1 MIFVLGGTAE
11 TAGIADELA
20 AAGFDVLVSTQT
32 DVPLETGTHPGI
44 KRRSGALDRA
54 GMVALGHEKRIRA
67 IVDVSHPYATNVK
80 ANAESAAS
88 ELGIPYL
95 SWIRTPTLTTGGGL
109 RFVDTHEEAAALAF
123 SFGRPV
129 LLTTGSRNLAPYVDQ
144 RDRTGVRLV
153 VRVLPHPD
161 SREACRRAGIDARNI
176 IAARGPFSVEENR
189 AAIRKHGI
197 GVVVT
202 KDSGAAGGVPAKI
215 KAAEEEDCVV
225 VALRRPAESS
235 TLFFSNAS
243 ELVAALTS
251 LLKEE

>member
-1 MIFVLGGTAE
+1 
-11 TAGIADELA
+11 
-20 AAGFDVLVSTQT
+20 
-32 DVPLETGTHPGI
+32 
-44 KRRSGALDRA
+44 
-54 GMVALGHEKRIRA
+54 MVALGHEKAIRA

-95 SWIRTPTLTTGGGL
+95 SWIRAPALTAEKGL
-109 RFVDTHEEAAALAF
+109 HFVDTHVEAAALAF
-123 SFGRPV
+123 SFGRAV
-129 LLTTGSRNLAPYVDQ
+129 LLTTGSRNLTPYVEQ

-153 VRVLPHPD
+153 VRVLPHSD
-161 SREACRRAGIDARNI
+161 SLEACRRAGIDDHDV

-215 KAAEEEDCVV
+215 KAADDEGCMV

-251 LLKEE
+251 LVKKE

>member
-11 TAGIADELA
+11 TAWIADELA

-54 GMVALGHEKRIRA
+54 GMVALGHEKRVRA
-67 IVDVSHPYATNVK
+67 IVDVSHPYAANVK
-80 ANAESAAS
+80 ANAESAAT

-95 SWIRTPTLTTGGGL
+95 SWIRAPALTAEKGL
-109 RFVDTHEEAAALAF
+109 HFVDTHEEAAALAF

-129 LLTTGSRNLAPYVDQ
+129 LLTTGSRNLAPYVER

-153 VRVLPHPD
+153 VRVLPHSD
-161 SREACRRAGIDARNI
+161 SLEICRRAGIDDRNV

-189 AAIRKHGI
+189 TAIRKHGI

-202 KDSGAAGGVPAKI
+202 KDSGVAGGVPAKI
-215 KAAEEEDCVV
+215 EAAEDEGCVV

-235 TLFFSNAS
+235 RLFFSNPS

-251 LLKEE
+251 LLRGE